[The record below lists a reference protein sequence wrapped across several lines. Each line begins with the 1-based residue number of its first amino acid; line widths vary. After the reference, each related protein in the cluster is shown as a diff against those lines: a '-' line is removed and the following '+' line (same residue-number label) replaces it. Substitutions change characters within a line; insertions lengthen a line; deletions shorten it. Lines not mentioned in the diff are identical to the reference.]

1 MKEKDQTRTVSMLR
15 KIFPEYETRLEQ
27 IYLQDSVFREI
38 AAEIRECTE
47 KQEMLYQETGKRSRS
62 YTDTIEELKDELL
75 TYLDNQKSS
84 NHAIDNY

>member
-1 MKEKDQTRTVSMLR
+1 MIEKDQDQTFSMLR
-15 KIFPEYETRLEQ
+15 KIFPEYENRLEQ

-47 KQEMLYQETGKRSRS
+47 KQEMIYQKTGKRSCS

-75 TYLDNQKSS
+75 AFLDNQKSS
-84 NHAIDNY
+84 NHTIDNY

>member
-1 MKEKDQTRTVSMLR
+1 MKEKDQTQTVSMLR
-15 KIFPEYETRLEQ
+15 KIFPEYENKLEQ

-62 YTDTIEELKDELL
+62 FTDTIEELKDELL
-75 TYLDNQKSS
+75 TYLNNKKSS
-84 NHAIDNY
+84 DQSNDEK